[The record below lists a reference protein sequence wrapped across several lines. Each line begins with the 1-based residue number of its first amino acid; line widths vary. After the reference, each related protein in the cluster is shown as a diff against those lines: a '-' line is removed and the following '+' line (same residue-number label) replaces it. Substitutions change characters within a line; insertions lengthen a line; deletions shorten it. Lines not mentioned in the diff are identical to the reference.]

1 MDSNFLYPIIAA
13 IIGLIIGYFLGKS
26 SKKTDSADISEL
38 KQRNSR
44 LRTSLEECRE
54 KQTARG
60 PSAAST
66 SSSFA
71 NSFATKEKQSEEVE
85 SQGSDMNFDA
95 TAAKAVFGKRIKEND
110 LTIVEGIG
118 PKTQELF
125 HNHDMK
131 TWQALADSSVDKCK
145 EVLVSGGN
153 HFKMHN
159 PGTWPKQSRMA
170 ADGKWQEL
178 FEWQEKL
185 DGGK

>member
-1 MDSNFLYPIIAA
+1 MDSNMLYPTIAA

-26 SKKTDSADISEL
+26 SKKTDSTDISEL
-38 KQRNSR
+38 KQRNLR
-44 LRTSLEECRE
+44 LQNSLDECRD

-71 NSFATKEKQSEEVE
+71 NSFATKEKSLKDTKG
-85 SQGSDMNFDA
+85 QGSDMNFDA
-95 TAAKAVFGKRIKEND
+95 NKAKAIFGKRVKEND

-118 PKTQELF
+118 PKTQALF
-125 HNHDMK
+125 HNHDVK
-131 TWQALADSSVDKCK
+131 TWQALADSSVAKCK
-145 EVLVSGGN
+145 EVLDSGGN
-153 HFKMHN
+153 NFKMHN
-159 PGTWPKQSRMA
+159 PGTWPKQSKMA
-170 ADGKWQEL
+170 ADGRWQEL